1 MPVDKPYDETI
12 DVPDSEDIVTPRSR
26 RSPQGTM
33 DEYEDRETKPKKRA
47 VQGSGGQFTVTPPAG
62 PSLLSGMKSSRL
74 TGPSEGERGRGLSES
89 ATSDDDEDD
98 DDDDD
103 DDDEDN
109 TPEVIEGAYNPADY
123 EHLTVSPEIKEM
135 FEYIQRY
142 TPQIIELET
151 HLKPFIPD
159 YIAAVGDIDAFLKVP
174 RPDGKP
180 DNLGLLVLDEPCANQ
195 SDPTVLDLHL
205 RALSKQ
211 SASKEI
217 TVRSIENAEQQ
228 TKAIDNWIKNITNL
242 YRAKPPPTVHYVR
255 NMPEISTLMSEWP
268 SNFEEVMKK
277 LRLPSSE
284 LDCSLKE
291 YVDIVCA
298 LLDIP
303 VYNSRIHSLHLLFS
317 LYLEFKNSQH
327 FRQNDAATGSV

>member
-1 MPVDKPYDETI
+1 MPSDKPYDETI
-12 DVPDSEDIVTPRSR
+12 DVPDSEDIATPR
-26 RSPQGTM
+26 PQKAVYDTM
-33 DEYEDRETKPKKRA
+33 EEFEDRPGKNKKK
-47 VQGSGGQFTVTPPAG
+47 VGQTSESQLTTTPPAG
-62 PSLLSGMKSSRL
+62 VNLLSGMKSATKNTDRVNASE
-74 TGPSEGERGRGLSES
+74 TGSSE
-89 ATSDDDEDD
+89 DDDEDEDD
-98 DDDDD
+98 DDE
-103 DDDEDN
+103 DEDN
-109 TPEVIEGAYNPADY
+109 TPEVVEGAYNPADY
-123 EHLTVSPEIKEM
+123 EHLAVSAEIKEM

-142 TPQIIELET
+142 TPQVIELET

-211 SASKEI
+211 SASKKLI
-217 TVRSIENAEQQ
+217 VKSIQNAEQQ
-228 TKAIDNWIKNITNL
+228 SKEIDSWIKSIADL
-242 YRAKPPPTVHYVR
+242 YRAKPPPTVHYIK
-255 NMPEISTLMSEWP
+255 NMPEVSTLMAEWP
-268 SNFEEVMKK
+268 SKFEDSMRN
-277 LRLPSSE
+277 LSLPGSQ

-291 YVDIVCA
+291 YIDIICA

-303 VYNSRIHSLHLLFS
+303 VYNNRIHSLHLLFT

-327 FRQNDAATGSV
+327 FRQKDSGPQTT